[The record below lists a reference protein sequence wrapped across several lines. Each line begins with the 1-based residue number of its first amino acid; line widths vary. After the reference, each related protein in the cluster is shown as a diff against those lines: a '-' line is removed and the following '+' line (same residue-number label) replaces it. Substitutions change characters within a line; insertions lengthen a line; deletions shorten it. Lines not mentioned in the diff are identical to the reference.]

1 MDMDVLQKVLVD
13 SSRVVVSLDADDQI
27 NQDSEEALP
36 LYDRLMDQQQVDPS
50 VQVEEIDFQ
59 SLLVEKLKTLP
70 ERDQLILSLYYYDR
84 LTFKEI
90 ARYWI
95 FLNQGFVKSMVV
107 RF

>member
-1 MDMDVLQKVLVD
+1 M
-13 SSRVVVSLDADDQI
+13 VSLDADDQI

-90 ARYWI
+90 GEVLDISESRICQIHGRTILTLKASLEQEI
-95 FLNQGFVKSMVV
+95 
-107 RF
+107 